1 MCIGSIY
8 AADANV
14 SSINIHDSI
23 QISSS
28 NDFDDDLDL
37 DDDSD
42 LDDEDYD
49 DDSDWDDF
57 DDDLDLDDDS
67 DWDDFD
73 DDSDLDDE
81 DSDWDDFDDDS
92 DLDDEDSDWD
102 DDWDDFDEDSD
113 LDDEDYDDDSDW
125 DDDWDDFGWFAGNY
139 KILYKDYVMGAATAK
154 FSNHY
159 ASDYNIS
166 DYEYLEFR
174 IMSYLDNFGNCSDEN
189 WTTSDDFLAEYQLYL
204 ENPGNY
210 NFNESDEN
218 YETYLKIYDSI
229 VSKFE
234 DYNLTQNETDYLKF
248 LVIYY
253 LNNYGNCSNYTWDES
268 CDFCTYY
275 MTKFLAT
282 SCPNEVLSGFA
293 SSNADNS
300 NSNFEESNFIAPFY
314 SGNVAYNVLSDS
326 IDSNSTQLNNSTQLK
341 NSTVTFNM
349 NSNGGENNLL
359 MLLFAV
365 LMMIVLII

>member
-1 MCIGSIY
+1 MRYFNAKNLLKISLISVLLIMCIGSIY

-49 DDSDWDDF
+49 EDY
-57 DDDLDLDDDS
+57 DDDS

-73 DDSDLDDE
+73 
-81 DSDWDDFDDDS
+81 
-92 DLDDEDSDWD
+92 
-102 DDWDDFDEDSD
+102 DSD
-113 LDDEDYDDDSDW
+113 LDDEDYDDDS
-125 DDDWDDFGWFAGNY
+125 DWDDFGWFAGNY

>member
-1 MCIGSIY
+1 MRYFNAKNLLKISLISVLLIMCIGSIY

-37 DDDSD
+37 DDEDFDDDSD
-42 LDDEDYD
+42 LDDED
-49 DDSDWDDF
+49 F
-57 DDDLDLDDDS
+57 DDDS

-73 DDSDLDDE
+73 DDSDLD
-81 DSDWDDFDDDS
+81 
-92 DLDDEDSDWD
+92 LDDEAFD
-102 DDWDDFDEDSD
+102 DDSD
-113 LDDEDYDDDSDW
+113 LDDEDYDDDS
-125 DDDWDDFGWFAGNY
+125 DWDDFGWFAGNY

-349 NSNGGENNLL
+349 NGNGGENNLL